1 MPDVSP
7 SPSSWLVACL
17 CAGWCRTCDDY
28 QGVMTDA
35 QRQHPGVR
43 FAWVDIEDHADDLDD
58 TDGAAE
64 DIDNF
69 PTLLLVRD
77 GKPHFFGTVL
87 PHAAVLQRL
96 LAQAQS
102 GELPAKTD
110 ATALRLAH
118 AVSRLVASRPQAVRL
133 P

>member
-1 MPDVSP
+1 
-7 SPSSWLVACL
+7 
-17 CAGWCRTCDDY
+17 
-28 QGVMTDA
+28 MTDA

-69 PTLLLVRD
+69 PTLLLVHD

-110 ATALRLAH
+110 ATAQRLAD
-118 AVSRLVASRPQAVRL
+118 AVSRLVASQPQAVRL
-133 P
+133 PQA